1 MLGWHGWIVCFYPPI
16 FCRVSIYSL
25 KINVCGVEPPEKNIY
40 IYIRKA
46 FFLFFEVYK
55 SVGINQMERDLLNKF
70 KPSQFYIIHN
80 KSCNDNLNVT
90 EGTEHQ
96 ICANRLVVC
105 EPPHINTWERQKS
118 YISIVLSTFFH
129 CLNCEWSSL
138 MTVW

>member
-1 MLGWHGWIVCFYPPI
+1 MTWMDCVFLSNYFLQSFYLRI
-16 FCRVSIYSL
+16 KNKRVWSGTTR
-25 KINVCGVEPPEKNIY
+25 KKH
-40 IYIRKA
+40 IYIRKV

>member
-1 MLGWHGWIVCFYPPI
+1 MDCVFLSTYFLQSFYLHI
-16 FCRVSIYSL
+16 QNKRVWSGTTR
-25 KINVCGVEPPEKNIY
+25 KKH

-105 EPPHINTWERQKS
+105 EPPHINT
-118 YISIVLSTFFH
+118 
-129 CLNCEWSSL
+129 
-138 MTVW
+138 